1 MTVSPE
7 AVAAVKAAP
16 TPTGVTPYLMVKDS
30 DACSAFYQK
39 AFAAE
44 EVARIPMED
53 GKRVMHMHLRI
64 NGGSFM
70 FNDPMPEYGYPFKE
84 FGGFTLHIQV
94 PQGEGDAWWKRAID
108 AGCTEVMPFQLQ
120 FWGDRYGNLTDPF
133 GISWSIGETAER

>member
-30 DACSAFYQK
+30 DACSAFYRK

-44 EVARIPMED
+44 EAARIPMED
-53 GKRVMHMHLRI
+53 GRVMHLHLRI
-64 NGGSFM
+64 NDGSFM
-70 FNDPMPEYGYPFKE
+70 FNDPMPEYGHPFQE
-84 FGGFTLHIQV
+84 YGGFTLHIQV
-94 PQGEGDAWWKRAID
+94 PNGEGDRWWTRAID

-120 FWGDRYGNLTDPF
+120 FWGDRYGLMTDPF
-133 GISWSIGETAER
+133 GISWSIGETAQR